1 MRSLIYAISVI
12 VVGTTAATAGD
23 VPARPVVAPASI
35 VDDPLGEEITA
46 VKFLDQNWT
55 AEERAQ
61 FYSTPQGSRLV
72 PYDWFLALEQADS
85 ETPFRDRQ
93 NILKYRHL
101 PQDPAA
107 GNPDGL
113 PVGFVADKGAGRRWL
128 GMTCA
133 ACHTTDIRFGTT
145 AYRIDGAP
153 TQGDVPGFLSFLT
166 ESFRRTRDDPAKFAR
181 FATRILRNNRS
192 AANEADLKDQLTAL
206 LKIREGY
213 NRRNFAGYNPDQP
226 TPPPTSYG
234 RLDAVDAIVN
244 ELYHHALP
252 VAARTDP
259 TVNSKPA
266 NAPVSYPF
274 LWDTPQHDLVEW
286 LGIAKSGGPLG
297 VLALSRNVGEVLGV
311 FGSFVIPEEPSLF
324 RVGYPSS
331 VQVTNLRSLEDQL
344 KGLWS
349 PLWPADFPSVDKSQ
363 AQQGQTIYRDRCQLC
378 HAMIDRK
385 DANRRVEAVM
395 NACGTDPQAFNNFF
409 GRNGSSG
416 LLEGANINFV
426 PFTAKMPATA
436 TADQMISHVVAGVII
451 GQTQGEP
458 PDGLA
463 NARFQAPQAMMT
475 TAPGAQYKA
484 RPLNGIW
491 ATAPYLHNGSV
502 PNLDALLRRAAT
514 RPTSFAI
521 GTRTFDPVKVGYRTE
536 APGFPR
542 FQVNTPDGA
551 PIIGNANTGHEF
563 GADLPDADRAAL
575 LEYLKTL

>member
-1 MRSLIYAISVI
+1 MRSLNLAILFGGI
-12 VVGTTAATAGD
+12 ATTAATAGD
-23 VPARPVVAPASI
+23 EPARPVAAIAPI
-35 VDDPLGEEITA
+35 VDDPLGEAITV

-55 AEERAQ
+55 AQERAQ

-85 ETPFRDRQ
+85 ETPFRDHA

-101 PQDPAA
+101 PQDPTA

-113 PVGFVADKGAGRRWL
+113 PVGFVADQGAGRRWL

-133 ACHTTDIRFGTT
+133 ACHTTDIHHGTT

-166 ESFRRTRDDPAKFAR
+166 ESLRRTRDDPAKFAR
-181 FATRILRNNRS
+181 FATRILRNNHS
-192 AANEADLKDQLTAL
+192 LANQADLKNQLAAML
-206 LKIREGY
+206 QIREGY
-213 NRRNFAGYNPDQP
+213 NRRNFAGYHPDQP

-244 ELYHHALP
+244 EVFHHALR
-252 VAARTDP
+252 VADRTDP
-259 TVNSKPA
+259 TANTKPA
-266 NAPVSYPF
+266 NAPVSYPC

-297 VLALSRNVGEVLGV
+297 VLALSRNVGEALGV
-311 FGSFVIPEEPSLF
+311 FGNFVIPEEPSLF

-331 VQVTNLRSLEDQL
+331 VQVTKLRSLEDQL

-349 PLWPADFPSVDKSQ
+349 PLWPADFPPITKSQ
-363 AQQGQTIYRDRCQLC
+363 AQQGQTIYRNRCQLC
-378 HAMIDRK
+378 HDLIDRK
-385 DANRRVEAVM
+385 DPDRRVEAVM
-395 NACGTDPQAFNNFF
+395 NACGTDPQAALNFF
-409 GRNGSSG
+409 GRTGSSG

-426 PFTAKMPATA
+426 PFTAKMPAEA
-436 TADQMISHVVAGVII
+436 TADQMITHVVAGVII

-458 PDGLA
+458 PDGLT
-463 NARFQAPQAMMT
+463 NTRFQAPRAMMDA
-475 TAPGAQYKA
+475 APGAAYKA

-502 PNLDALLRRAAT
+502 PNLDALLRRAST

-521 GTRTFDPVKVGYRTE
+521 GTRTFDPVKVGYRID

-542 FQVNTPDGA
+542 FEVNTPDGQ
-551 PIIGNANTGHEF
+551 PIIGNANSGHEF
-563 GADLPDADRAAL
+563 GADLSDPDRAAL
-575 LEYLKTL
+575 IEYLKTL